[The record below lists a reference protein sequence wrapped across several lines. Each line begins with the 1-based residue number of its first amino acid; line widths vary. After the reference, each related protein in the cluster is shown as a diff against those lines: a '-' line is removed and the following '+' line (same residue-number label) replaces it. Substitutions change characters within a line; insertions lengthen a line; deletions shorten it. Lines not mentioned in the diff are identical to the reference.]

1 MTELEK
7 LKAEIQKIKTR
18 NARVE
23 RDKTWETSWTRKI
36 AVAAASYAVVLIFF
50 LIIKVDRPYLSAIV
64 PTLGFLLS
72 TLSIDALK
80 NRWIKKE
87 IAP

>member
-1 MTELEK
+1 MTEVER
-7 LKAEIQKIKTR
+7 LKEEIEKIKAR

-23 RDKTWETSWTRKI
+23 RDKAWETSGTRKI
-36 AVAAASYAVVLIFF
+36 AVAAATYAVVLIFF

-72 TLSIDALK
+72 TLSIDILK
-80 NRWIKKE
+80 NWWVKNKSLD
-87 IAP
+87 

>member
-1 MTELEK
+1 MTEIEK
-7 LKAEIQKIKTR
+7 LKKEIAAIKAR

-23 RDKTWETSWTRKI
+23 KDKGWETSWTRKI
-36 AVAAASYAVVLIFF
+36 AVAAATYAVVLIFF
-50 LIIKVDRPYLSAIV
+50 LIIKVDRPFISAIV

-80 NRWIKKE
+80 NWWIKQ
-87 IAP
+87 